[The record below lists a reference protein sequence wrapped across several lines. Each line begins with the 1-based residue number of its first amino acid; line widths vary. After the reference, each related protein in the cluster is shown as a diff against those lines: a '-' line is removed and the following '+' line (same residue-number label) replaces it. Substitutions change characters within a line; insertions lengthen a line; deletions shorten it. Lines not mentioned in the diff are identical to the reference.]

1 MASEFKIYYGDGSTY
16 DGEPRAAPPAYPRLG
31 IQYIIGDDLEQ
42 GNQGLGMLTCFNND
56 IYIYS
61 SDIGWHGTNKYA
73 DLMTHLDMGRV
84 ERVNPG
90 LWIPR
95 TVFLEIQKR
104 ATTDPDFNR
113 KSANDPVR
121 EDGEE

>member
-1 MASEFKIYYGDGSTY
+1 MDCRIYYGDGSTY
-16 DGEPRAAPPAYPRLG
+16 DGPAHLAPPAYPRLG
-31 IQYIIGDDLEQ
+31 IQYIIGNDAEK
-42 GNQGLGMLTCFNND
+42 GNQSLGLLTCFNND

-61 SDIGWHGTNKYA
+61 SDIGWHGTNKYG
-73 DLMTHLDMGRV
+73 DLMNHLDRGKV

-95 TVFLEIQKR
+95 NAFLEIQKR
-104 ATTDPDFNR
+104 ATTDPDFKP

-121 EDGEE
+121 EDGAE